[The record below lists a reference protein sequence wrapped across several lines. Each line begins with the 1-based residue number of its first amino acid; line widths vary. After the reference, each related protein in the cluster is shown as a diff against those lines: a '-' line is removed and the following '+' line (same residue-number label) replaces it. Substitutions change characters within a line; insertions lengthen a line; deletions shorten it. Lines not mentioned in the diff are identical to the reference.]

1 MDRPEAARFRRTTP
15 VQATSVQIQ
24 PGGQSMALHF
34 RIESNVHLELT
45 TDLELARR
53 FADSV
58 LSESEKNAPSDFVN

>member
-1 MDRPEAARFRRTTP
+1 
-15 VQATSVQIQ
+15 
-24 PGGQSMALHF
+24 MALHF